1 MYIVDILYNSLLS
14 EYQRLQ
20 RLQSSPSTDL
30 VPKLNDWLSNLL
42 TTYEVKLDGIQ
53 VQLLTKLNGMN

>member
-20 RLQSSPSTDL
+20 RLQSSLSTEL
-30 VPKLNDWLSNLL
+30 VAKLNDWLSNLL